1 MKSIERFNLNEISRF
16 VPKRRF
22 YSINHEI
29 ESNFEGGLLSSDWA
43 RYMRIKNRAIR
54 TCPNNFD
61 EQDLSLLLKANNFS
75 KQVKEDP

>member
-29 ESNFEGGLLSSDWA
+29 ESDFEGGLLSSD
-43 RYMRIKNRAIR
+43 
-54 TCPNNFD
+54 
-61 EQDLSLLLKANNFS
+61 
-75 KQVKEDP
+75 